1 MYYVMTRVVFA
12 LFLLLSVA
20 LTSCVENSSKY
31 QALKAQLDSLN
42 TEYGIQSSELDEV
55 FAVLNEVEAG
65 LKSIRESENII
76 AVQSQTED
84 GMDVPS
90 DSKTQIKHD
99 MEAIQDA
106 IKKYQKQ
113 IEALKKD
120 NRIQSQQ
127 FKKRLN
133 ALTKE
138 LEEKSKVIASLT
150 EQLNEKSAQLE
161 IKTKE
166 VATLSEVVSHLKNE
180 VSAMSVEEKKLK
192 DKVASQEKEL
202 YSVYY
207 IVGTK
212 SDLIEADVITKGG
225 LFKSAKVS
233 YQSEKET
240 FVKIDYR
247 NISIINTNAKKAK
260 VLSVHPKGTY
270 TLESDSESGE
280 ISLIISNPDAF
291 WEQTKYL
298 VIQTN

>member
-1 MYYVMTRVVFA
+1 MTRIVFA
-12 LFLLLSVA
+12 LSLLLSVV
-20 LTSCVENSSKY
+20 LSSCVENSNKY
-31 QALKAQLDSLN
+31 KALKAQLDSLN

-55 FAVLNEVEAG
+55 FATLNEVEAG

-84 GMDVPS
+84 GIDVPAE
-90 DSKTQIKHD
+90 SKIQIKND
-99 MEAIQDA
+99 MEAIQEA
-106 IKKYQKQ
+106 IRKYQKQ
-113 IEALKKD
+113 IAALKND

-133 ALTKE
+133 ALSKE
-138 LEEKSKVIASLT
+138 LNEKSELIESLSA
-150 EQLNEKSAQLE
+150 QLNEKSAQLE

-166 VATLSEVVSHLKNE
+166 VATLGEVVSNLKNE
-180 VSAMSVEEKKLK
+180 VNTLSQEEKKLK
-192 DKVASQEKEL
+192 DKVASQEQEL

-212 SDLIEADVITKGG
+212 SDLIDAGVVTKGG

-233 YQSEKET
+233 YLSEQDI

-260 VLSVHPKGTY
+260 ILSIHPKGTY
-270 TLESDSESGE
+270 TLENDKESGE
-280 ISLIISNPDAF
+280 VSLIISDPASF
-291 WEQTKYL
+291 WEQTRYL

>member
-1 MYYVMTRVVFA
+1 MKRLFFA
-12 LFLLLSVA
+12 LLLSLSVI

-31 QALKAQLDSLN
+31 KALKAQLDSLN

-55 FAVLNEVEAG
+55 FATLNEVEAG

-76 AVQSQTED
+76 AVQSQTQD
-84 GMDVPS
+84 GMEVPAE
-90 DSKTQIKHD
+90 SKIQIKQD
-99 MEAIQDA
+99 MEAVKQA
-106 IKKYQKQ
+106 IKKYQQQ
-113 IEALKKD
+113 IAELKKD

-133 ALTKE
+133 ALSKE
-138 LEEKSKVIASLT
+138 LKEKSELIENLT
-150 EQLNEKSAQLE
+150 AQLDEKDAQLE

-166 VATLSEVVSHLKNE
+166 IASLGEVVSNLKNE
-180 VSAMSVEEKKLK
+180 VNTLSVEEKKLK
-192 DKVASQEKEL
+192 DKVASQEQEL

-207 IVGTK
+207 IVGSK
-212 SDLIEADVITKGG
+212 SDLIDAGVITKGG

-233 YQSEKET
+233 YLSEQDT

-247 NISIINTNAKKAK
+247 NISIINTNAKRAK
-260 VLSVHPKGTY
+260 VLSIHPKGTY
-270 TLESDSESGE
+270 TLENDAESGE
-280 ISLIISNPDAF
+280 VSLIISDPASF

>member
-1 MYYVMTRVVFA
+1 MKRLFFA
-12 LFLLLSVA
+12 LLLSLSVI

-31 QALKAQLDSLN
+31 KALKAQLDSLN

-55 FAVLNEVEAG
+55 FATLNEVEAG

-76 AVQSQTED
+76 AVQSQTQD
-84 GMDVPS
+84 GMEVPAE
-90 DSKTQIKHD
+90 SKIQIKQD
-99 MEAIQDA
+99 MEAVKQA
-106 IKKYQKQ
+106 IKKYQQQ
-113 IEALKKD
+113 IAELKKD

-133 ALTKE
+133 ALSKE
-138 LEEKSKVIASLT
+138 LKEKSELIENLT
-150 EQLNEKSAQLE
+150 AQLDEKDAQLE

-166 VATLSEVVSHLKNE
+166 IASLGEVVSNLKNE
-180 VSAMSVEEKKLK
+180 VNTLSVEEKKLK
-192 DKVASQEKEL
+192 DKVASQEQEL

-207 IVGTK
+207 IVGSK
-212 SDLIEADVITKGG
+212 SDLIDAGVITKGG

-233 YQSEKET
+233 YLSEQDT

-247 NISIINTNAKKAK
+247 NISIINTNAKRAK
-260 VLSVHPKGTY
+260 VLSIHPKGTY
-270 TLESDSESGE
+270 TLENDAESGE
-280 ISLIISNPDAF
+280 VSLIISDPAAF

>member
-1 MYYVMTRVVFA
+1 MKRLFFA
-12 LFLLLSVA
+12 LLLSLSVI

-31 QALKAQLDSLN
+31 KALKAQLDSLN

-55 FAVLNEVEAG
+55 FATLNEVEAG

-76 AVQSQTED
+76 AVQSQTQD
-84 GMDVPS
+84 GMEVPAE
-90 DSKTQIKHD
+90 SKIQIKQD
-99 MEAIQDA
+99 MEAVKQA

-113 IEALKKD
+113 IAELKKD

-133 ALTKE
+133 ALSKE
-138 LEEKSKVIASLT
+138 LKEKSELIENLT
-150 EQLNEKSAQLE
+150 AQLDEKDAQLE
-161 IKTKE
+161 IKAKE
-166 VATLSEVVSHLKNE
+166 IASLGEVVSNLKNE
-180 VSAMSVEEKKLK
+180 VSTLSVEEKKLK
-192 DKVASQEKEL
+192 DKVASQEQEL

-207 IVGTK
+207 IVGSK
-212 SDLIEADVITKGG
+212 SDLIEAGVVTKGG

-233 YQSEKET
+233 YLSEQNT

-247 NISIINTNAKKAK
+247 NISIINTNAKRAK
-260 VLSVHPKGTY
+260 VLSIHPKGTY
-270 TLESDSESGE
+270 TLENDAENGE
-280 ISLIISNPDAF
+280 VSLIISDPAAF

>member
-1 MYYVMTRVVFA
+1 MKRLFFA
-12 LFLLLSVA
+12 LLLSLSVI

-31 QALKAQLDSLN
+31 KALKAQLDSLN

-55 FAVLNEVEAG
+55 FATLNEVEAG

-76 AVQSQTED
+76 AVQSQTQD
-84 GMDVPS
+84 GMEVPAE
-90 DSKTQIKHD
+90 SKIQIKQD
-99 MEAIQDA
+99 MEAVKQA
-106 IKKYQKQ
+106 IKKYQQQ
-113 IEALKKD
+113 IAELKKD

-133 ALTKE
+133 ALSKE
-138 LEEKSKVIASLT
+138 LKEKSELIENLT
-150 EQLNEKSAQLE
+150 AQLDEKDAQLE

-166 VATLSEVVSHLKNE
+166 IASLGEVVSNLKNE
-180 VSAMSVEEKKLK
+180 VNTLSIEEKKLK
-192 DKVASQEKEL
+192 DKVASQEQEL

-207 IVGTK
+207 IVGSK
-212 SDLIEADVITKGG
+212 SDLIDAGVITKGG

-233 YQSEKET
+233 YLSEQDT

-247 NISIINTNAKKAK
+247 NISIINTNAKRAK
-260 VLSVHPKGTY
+260 VLSIHPKGTY
-270 TLESDSESGE
+270 TLENDAESGE
-280 ISLIISNPDAF
+280 VSLIISDPAAF

>member
-1 MYYVMTRVVFA
+1 MTRVVFA
-12 LFLLLSVA
+12 LSLLLSVV

-31 QALKAQLDSLN
+31 KALKAQLDSLN

-55 FAVLNEVEAG
+55 FATLNEVEAG

-84 GMDVPS
+84 GIDVPAE
-90 DSKTQIKHD
+90 SKTQIKND
-99 MEAIQDA
+99 MEAIQEA

-113 IEALKKD
+113 IAALKND

-133 ALTKE
+133 ALSKE
-138 LEEKSKVIASLT
+138 LAEKSDLIKSLT
-150 EQLNEKSAQLE
+150 AQLNEKSAQLE
-161 IKTKE
+161 LKTKE
-166 VATLSEVVSHLKNE
+166 VVTLGEVVSNLKNE
-180 VSAMSVEEKKLK
+180 VNTLSQEEKKLK
-192 DKVASQEKEL
+192 DKVASQEQEL

-207 IVGTK
+207 IVGSK
-212 SDLIEADVITKGG
+212 ADLINAGVITKGG

-233 YQSEKET
+233 YLSEQDT

-260 VLSVHPKGTY
+260 ILSIHPKGTY
-270 TLESDSESGE
+270 TLEEDKESGE
-280 ISLIISNPDAF
+280 VSLIISNPAAF

>member
-1 MYYVMTRVVFA
+1 MKRLFFA
-12 LFLLLSVA
+12 LLLSLSVI

-31 QALKAQLDSLN
+31 KALKAQLDSMN

-55 FAVLNEVEAG
+55 FATLNEVEAG

-76 AVQSQTED
+76 AVQSQTQD
-84 GMDVPS
+84 GMEVPAE
-90 DSKTQIKHD
+90 SKIQIKQD
-99 MEAIQDA
+99 MEAVKQA
-106 IKKYQKQ
+106 IKKYQQQ
-113 IEALKKD
+113 IAELKKD

-133 ALTKE
+133 ALSKE
-138 LEEKSKVIASLT
+138 LKEKSELIENLT
-150 EQLNEKSAQLE
+150 AQLDEKDAQLE

-166 VATLSEVVSHLKNE
+166 IASLGEVVSNLKNE
-180 VSAMSVEEKKLK
+180 VNTLSVEEKKLK
-192 DKVASQEKEL
+192 DKVASQEQEL

-207 IVGTK
+207 IVGSK
-212 SDLIEADVITKGG
+212 SDLIDAGVITKGG

-233 YQSEKET
+233 YLSEQDT

-247 NISIINTNAKKAK
+247 NISIINTNAKRAK
-260 VLSVHPKGTY
+260 VLSIHPKGTY
-270 TLESDSESGE
+270 TLENDAESGE
-280 ISLIISNPDAF
+280 VSLIISDPAAF

>member
-1 MYYVMTRVVFA
+1 MKRLFFA
-12 LFLLLSVA
+12 LLLSLSVI

-31 QALKAQLDSLN
+31 KALKAQLDSLN

-55 FAVLNEVEAG
+55 FATLNEVEAG

-76 AVQSQTED
+76 AVQSQTQD
-84 GMDVPS
+84 GMEVPAE
-90 DSKTQIKHD
+90 SKIQIKQD
-99 MEAIQDA
+99 MEAVKQA
-106 IKKYQKQ
+106 IKKYQQQ
-113 IEALKKD
+113 IAELKKD

-133 ALTKE
+133 ALSKE
-138 LEEKSKVIASLT
+138 LKEKSELIENLT
-150 EQLNEKSAQLE
+150 AQLDEKNAQLE

-166 VATLSEVVSHLKNE
+166 IASLGEVVSNLKNE
-180 VSAMSVEEKKLK
+180 VNTLSVEEKKLK
-192 DKVASQEKEL
+192 DKVASQEQEL

-207 IVGTK
+207 IVGSK
-212 SDLIEADVITKGG
+212 SDLIDAGVITKGG

-233 YQSEKET
+233 YLSEQDT

-247 NISIINTNAKKAK
+247 NISIINTNAKRAK
-260 VLSVHPKGTY
+260 VLSIHPKGTY
-270 TLESDSESGE
+270 TLENDAESGE
-280 ISLIISNPDAF
+280 VSLIISDPAAF

>member
-1 MYYVMTRVVFA
+1 MKRLFFA
-12 LFLLLSVA
+12 LLLSLSVI

-31 QALKAQLDSLN
+31 KALKAQLDSLN

-55 FAVLNEVEAG
+55 FATLNEVEAG

-76 AVQSQTED
+76 AVQSQTQD
-84 GMDVPS
+84 GMEVPAE
-90 DSKTQIKHD
+90 SKIQIKQD
-99 MEAIQDA
+99 MEAVKQA
-106 IKKYQKQ
+106 IKKYQQQ
-113 IEALKKD
+113 IAELKKD

-133 ALTKE
+133 ALSKE
-138 LEEKSKVIASLT
+138 LKEKSELIENLT
-150 EQLNEKSAQLE
+150 AQLDEKDAQLE

-166 VATLSEVVSHLKNE
+166 IASLGEVVSNLKNE
-180 VSAMSVEEKKLK
+180 VNTLSVEEKKLK
-192 DKVASQEKEL
+192 DKVASQEQEL

-207 IVGTK
+207 IVGSK
-212 SDLIEADVITKGG
+212 SDLIDAGVITKGG

-233 YQSEKET
+233 YLSEQDT

-247 NISIINTNAKKAK
+247 NICIINTNAKRAK
-260 VLSVHPKGTY
+260 VLSIHPKGTY
-270 TLESDSESGE
+270 TLENDAESGE
-280 ISLIISNPDAF
+280 VSLIISDPAAF

>member
-1 MYYVMTRVVFA
+1 MKR
-12 LFLLLSVA
+12 LFFELLLSLSVI

-31 QALKAQLDSLN
+31 KALKAQLDSLN

-55 FAVLNEVEAG
+55 FATLNEVEAG

-76 AVQSQTED
+76 AVQSQTQD
-84 GMDVPS
+84 GMEVPAE
-90 DSKTQIKHD
+90 SKIQIKQD
-99 MEAIQDA
+99 MEAVKQA
-106 IKKYQKQ
+106 IKKYQQQ
-113 IEALKKD
+113 IAELKKD

-133 ALTKE
+133 ALSKE
-138 LEEKSKVIASLT
+138 LKEKSELIENLT
-150 EQLNEKSAQLE
+150 AQLDEKDAQLE

-166 VATLSEVVSHLKNE
+166 IASLGEVVSNLKNE
-180 VSAMSVEEKKLK
+180 VNTLSVEEKKLK
-192 DKVASQEKEL
+192 DKVASQEQEL

-207 IVGTK
+207 IVGSK
-212 SDLIEADVITKGG
+212 SDLIDAGVITKGG

-233 YQSEKET
+233 YLSEQDT

-247 NISIINTNAKKAK
+247 NISIINTNAKRAK
-260 VLSVHPKGTY
+260 VLSIHPKGTY
-270 TLESDSESGE
+270 TLENDAESGE
-280 ISLIISNPDAF
+280 VSLIISDPAAF

>member
-1 MYYVMTRVVFA
+1 MKRLFFA
-12 LFLLLSVA
+12 LLLSLSVI

-31 QALKAQLDSLN
+31 KALKAQLDSLN

-55 FAVLNEVEAG
+55 FATLNEVEAG

-76 AVQSQTED
+76 AVQSQTQD
-84 GMDVPS
+84 GMEVPAE
-90 DSKTQIKHD
+90 SKIQIKQD
-99 MEAIQDA
+99 MEAVKQA
-106 IKKYQKQ
+106 IKKYQQQ
-113 IEALKKD
+113 IAELKKD

-133 ALTKE
+133 ALSKE
-138 LEEKSKVIASLT
+138 LKEKSELIENLT
-150 EQLNEKSAQLE
+150 AQLDEKDAQLE

-166 VATLSEVVSHLKNE
+166 IASLGEVVSNLKNE
-180 VSAMSVEEKKLK
+180 VNTLSVEEKKLK
-192 DKVASQEKEL
+192 DKVASQEQEL

-207 IVGTK
+207 IVGSM
-212 SDLIEADVITKGG
+212 SDLIDAGVITKGG

-233 YQSEKET
+233 YLSEQDT

-247 NISIINTNAKKAK
+247 NISIINTNAKRAK
-260 VLSVHPKGTY
+260 VLSIHPKGTY
-270 TLESDSESGE
+270 TLENDAESGE
-280 ISLIISNPDAF
+280 VSLIISDPAAF

>member
-1 MYYVMTRVVFA
+1 MKRLFFA
-12 LFLLLSVA
+12 LLLSLSVI

-31 QALKAQLDSLN
+31 KALKAQLDSLN

-55 FAVLNEVEAG
+55 FATLNEVEAG

-76 AVQSQTED
+76 AVQSQTQD
-84 GMDVPS
+84 GMEVPAE
-90 DSKTQIKHD
+90 SKIQIKQD
-99 MEAIQDA
+99 MEAVKQA
-106 IKKYQKQ
+106 IKKYQQQ
-113 IEALKKD
+113 IAELKKD

-133 ALTKE
+133 ALSKE
-138 LEEKSKVIASLT
+138 LKEKSELIENLT
-150 EQLNEKSAQLE
+150 AQLDEKDAQLE

-166 VATLSEVVSHLKNE
+166 IASLGEVVSNLKNE
-180 VSAMSVEEKKLK
+180 VNTLSVEEKKLK
-192 DKVASQEKEL
+192 DKVASQEQEL

-207 IVGTK
+207 IVGSK
-212 SDLIEADVITKGG
+212 SDLIDAGVITKGG

-233 YQSEKET
+233 YLSEQDT

-247 NISIINTNAKKAK
+247 NISIINTNAKRAK
-260 VLSVHPKGTY
+260 VLSIHPKGTY
-270 TLESDSESGE
+270 TLENVAESGE
-280 ISLIISNPDAF
+280 VSLIISDPAAF